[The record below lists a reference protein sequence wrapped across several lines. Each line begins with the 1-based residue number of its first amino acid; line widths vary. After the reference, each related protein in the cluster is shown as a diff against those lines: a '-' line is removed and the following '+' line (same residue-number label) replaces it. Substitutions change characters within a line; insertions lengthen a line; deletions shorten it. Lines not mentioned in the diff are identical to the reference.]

1 VRGYRGVYADVIV
14 LDGDED
20 LREVVIKVGSEN
32 GIGFDTRTTKEELG
46 VVEEVVLSKVGQLRQ
61 NVA

>member
-1 VRGYRGVYADVIV
+1 VRGYRGVYEDVIV

-20 LREVVIKVGSEN
+20 LREVVIEVGSEN
-32 GIGFDTRTTKEELG
+32 GIDFNTGASKEELG
-46 VVEEVVLSKVGQLRQ
+46 VVEEIVLSKVGQLRQ